1 LLGVKVAAIFR
12 VTYHNPVVAAA
23 YNRLKNVNAL
33 FTTASKHYVE
43 VLPAAICGDAY
54 IRKYNSDG
62 EEVWSRQFGTS
73 RSDIAF
79 GVSTDQ

>member
-1 LLGVKVAAIFR
+1 MI
-12 VTYHNPVVAAA
+12 AAA
-23 YNRLKNVNAL
+23 YHRLKNVNSL
-33 FTTASKHYVE
+33 FTAASKHYVE

-62 EEVWSRQFGTS
+62 EEVWSRQFETS

-79 GVSTDQ
+79 GVSTDS